1 MFLPLSP
8 NQKKLVSER
17 IASLLSLIEKYG
29 TTSVT
34 PTMLASKILA
44 IEISLENEDFIV
56 NAVETEVRLSEDRSS
71 SWKGDR
77 SDITSGAKVH
87 VGA

>member
-1 MFLPLSP
+1 MV
-8 NQKKLVSER
+8 NER

-44 IEISLENEDFIV
+44 IEVSPENEEFII
-56 NAVETEVRLSEDRSS
+56 NTGENGR
-71 SWKGDR
+71 
-77 SDITSGAKVH
+77 
-87 VGA
+87 